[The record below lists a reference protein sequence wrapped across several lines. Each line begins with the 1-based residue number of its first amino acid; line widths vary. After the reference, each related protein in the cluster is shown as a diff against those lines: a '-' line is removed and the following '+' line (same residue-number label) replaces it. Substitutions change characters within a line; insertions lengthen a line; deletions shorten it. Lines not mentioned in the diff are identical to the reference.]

1 MVDIS
6 PPVDVS
12 SAVDISAAADVSAP
26 VDVSAPQQK
35 GFFET
40 LRNPIDLM
48 YNESVIRQG
57 YNYLTGDT
65 QEVQAKR
72 AKDFIEAN
80 PGLMNT
86 PEYKNA
92 QAKLE
97 RYGYLLEENQIPFTF
112 AALQEA
118 VRTNPGQMAGEFVN
132 AFMADPYLIFTPYL
146 LGGNALTKLYQS
158 NKILGKVP
166 RIARGAA
173 IGTAAVPE
181 AALYSVIQQ
190 AGEGGEFDANRM
202 AVETAIGGAGGLGLG
217 IAFGGS
223 FNTIGKVTN
232 TIDETKAATLAKF
245 KLAERGDETALKELA
260 MEFAPE
266 GAPKLFSK
274 QTIETIERVSG
285 DEFKFTNKN
294 QQRMYNAI
302 MTDVNEMFKTLS
314 VDMSDISLR
323 KKIYRN
329 SVTPVVA
336 GTMFGAGGALAT
348 GEPENF
354 AVVGGSVLA
363 GLTFGKVATKAF
375 VRASDARKG
384 KDFINSK
391 ATEDD
396 FTGWINELKETGVDL
411 DKINVKKNF
420 VHYKNAADN
429 LKTFN
434 KDLADLGQAK
444 GLLDQKTTLM
454 TRYILDD
461 MEIFSRLGGMYSHRL
476 NMAFRKEHPIK
487 TKERKLAV
495 LNYIQKARFKDGDNK
510 GKIIVKEKDLSPEE
524 LNAAKA
530 AQDYFEQM
538 HKALSDSEDLLLA
551 WRKNFLPGFW
561 QRSSMIGDEDAKSIL
576 ANFFTES
583 AKGTE
588 YKGKLATENLKKI
601 NSYQEGIDLG
611 LEPRSLDLG
620 DIIALYNNSLYKAL
634 AERTAVN
641 RFFKSNIPGR
651 TSKKGK
657 PQKYMYTKES
667 FPKDD
672 SVDASDYLPFRD
684 SAFEEHSPRNLK
696 RLKEINRIIANTN
709 RDKILRFKNINEQLR
724 YKNKLI
730 DESYKSG
737 LLEEVLVYKEAA
749 PHLKMVFDGTKEKG
763 FFRAVSN
770 INFLQKRMS
779 VGYSFFHGAALFEN
793 MIFAGVGA
801 AKIAT
806 VAGLDKVPGI
816 RYIIPKTVSAKRRI
830 IEGGHGD
837 DYEAGLRAGVIF
849 SHPEDIGYHR
859 FYDLFQGAN
868 RIADR
873 IGSPLLGWT
882 MKQGID
888 KLVVKPFKFID
899 AVTWDHVYNSG
910 KLFTFQTKRNKL
922 LLDPANK
929 DVPLAIINRRA
940 AEFTN
945 DAYGGLNWRQI
956 YEDTTNPL
964 LKKLTSK
971 AFTPSGRRALQLL
984 LFAPDWTTA
993 NIRIINKAFPGF
1005 NKDPISRKLYQAYAM
1020 RAALIYATFGSA
1032 LQYMFTG
1039 KSLLENKDPT
1049 KIDLGN
1055 GDTMVFSKQLMEPLH
1070 WAVHPYKTLVSKQG
1084 STLKLTEQLLFNK
1097 KFLTSPFPSPISEE
1111 DLFSLYRARDYGQQI
1126 GESFIPFSFRTPI
1139 QQMMKDGVHFQD
1151 AINYLLGNFGHP
1163 VYPEGRR
1170 TKYYTGFN

>member
-1 MVDIS
+1 MAKFVPIE
-6 PPVDVS
+6 VES
-12 SAVDISAAADVSAP
+12 SFTPIEKFEPIEIESGFT
-26 VDVSAPQQK
+26 PQPIEEK
-35 GFFET
+35 GFFNT

-80 PGLMNT
+80 PSLRNT

-92 QAKLE
+92 EAKLE

-223 FNTIGKVTN
+223 LNTIGKFTN
-232 TIDETKAATLAKF
+232 KVDETKATFTELTRRAAAGEKGAL
-245 KLAERGDETALKELA
+245 ERLNMELDVEGTPVFLKDA
-260 MEFAPE
+260 AI
-266 GAPKLFSK
+266 KN
-274 QTIETIERVSG
+274 IETLTGE
-285 DEFKFTNKN
+285 EFKFTNKN
-294 QQRMYNAI
+294 QQAMYNRI
-302 MTDVNEMFKTLS
+302 TTDVNEMFRVLS
-314 VDMSDISLR
+314 TDMADISLR

-354 AVVGGSVLA
+354 AIVGGSVLA
-363 GLTFGKVATKAF
+363 GLSFGQAATKALI
-375 VRASDARKG
+375 RAGNAKKG
-384 KDFINSK
+384 KDFIRSK
-391 ATEDD
+391 TKEDEW
-396 FTGWINELKETGVDL
+396 TGFINELKETGVDL
-411 DKINVKKNF
+411 DKINIKKNF
-420 VHYKNAADN
+420 KYYKDSVDDASR
-429 LKTFN
+429 LS
-434 KDLADLGQAK
+434 KDFADLGQTK
-444 GLLDQKTTLM
+444 GLIDQKTTLM

-461 MEIFSRLGGMYSHRL
+461 MEIFSRLGGMHSHRL
-476 NMAFRKEHPIK
+476 NMLFRKEYPIK
-487 TKERKLAV
+487 TGREEAV
-495 LNYIQKARFKDGDNK
+495 LDWIQGVKNEDGK
-510 GKIIVKEKDLSPEE
+510 LPKLSPEE
-524 LNAAKA
+524 LKAAKV
-530 AQDYFEQM
+530 AQDYFEKI
-538 HKALSDSEDLLLA
+538 HKALTDSEDLLLA

-561 QRSSMIGDEDAKSIL
+561 QRSAMIGDEDAKSML
-576 ANFFTES
+576 SDFFTES
-583 AKGTE
+583 AKGAE
-588 YKGKLATENLKKI
+588 YKGRLATENLKKI

-611 LEPRSLDLG
+611 LKPRSTNLG

-634 AERTAVN
+634 AERNAVK
-641 RFFKSNIPGR
+641 RFFDSNIPGR
-651 TSKKGK
+651 TTTKGK
-657 PQKYMYTKES
+657 TQKYMYDKL
-667 FPKDD
+667 PRG
-672 SVDASDYLPFRD
+672 VDPNDYVRFRD
-684 SAFEEHSPRNLK
+684 SAFEEHNPRNLK
-696 RLKEINRIIANTN
+696 RIKEINRLVA
-709 RDKILRFKNINEQLR
+709 KQKFKNMNEQLR
-724 YKNKLI
+724 FKNKLI
-730 DESYKSG
+730 DDSYDNG
-737 LLEEVLVYKEAA
+737 LLEAPFVYKEAA
-749 PHLKMVFDGTKEKG
+749 PHLKMIFDGTKEKG

-868 RIADR
+868 RLADR

-929 DVPLAIINRRA
+929 DVPLHVLNRRA

-1097 KFLTSPFPSPISEE
+1097 KFLTSPWPSPISEE